1 MRNAQTALHLEL
13 FSPGSSDRVVQNV
26 SLRRVCLCIQ
36 HTKQRQWHFSP
47 GWESV
52 QISTGTWSLY
62 IRVCALGIYV
72 VLCGDFMVVL
82 LDKECCVCGGG
93 PLFQIRKQF
102 CLFCFSIDKIP
113 GHLQFLKNH
122 MQGFSQEYALLY
134 KLPSWKITT
143 LMLLTTCVQKNVCFS
158 VFHLSPLGSIFHGLR
173 VIPTHLSNSNIC
185 M

>member
-93 PLFQIRKQF
+93 PLF
-102 CLFCFSIDKIP
+102 
-113 GHLQFLKNH
+113 
-122 MQGFSQEYALLY
+122 
-134 KLPSWKITT
+134 
-143 LMLLTTCVQKNVCFS
+143 
-158 VFHLSPLGSIFHGLR
+158 
-173 VIPTHLSNSNIC
+173 
-185 M
+185 